1 MHTELPVVS
10 FLCMGLLLLLSPI
23 YLHTRNV
30 AAISLA
36 AWLVVCN
43 LVHGVNALLWS
54 GNDDVHVPAWCDIMS
69 RVLLAAQIALPG
81 CALAIARKLRQC
93 AIGQEVTQR
102 AHTYMQDLTF
112 CLIIPLAYILLHV
125 IVQPHRF
132 DIITDFGC
140 SASIYTSSVSLII
153 IWIPPL
159 IVCSTTFAFAFLAIR
174 ARLDS
179 GLVFFSHMQDSPR
192 LNIFAFIRP
201 LATSFLIAA
210 ISYATTIYAM
220 YARISAIGGLKTW
233 STDTW
238 SGVHAHMSE
247 IFIVPSDSGID
258 RVRTEVEWWVVP
270 ASSFVLIVMMFLGL
284 IGRATDDSSRGYQ
297 VLSRWFRTTIL
308 RRPVRDPI
316 IFSSSS
322 FPPQTLSSTPS
333 SPTLVGD
340 AKSLASEDV
349 WNPVGAGP
357 AKLKLANLAKLA
369 IPERPQSSS
378 TCASQE
384 GDDAFV
390 QSTLNYIESP
400 TGREAL
406 GLPPFPPA
414 LYSPSRHQDD
424 ASPPPA
430 IFLPPPAV
438 SKDKDKARPSSILAA
453 PWPRPPSTVPTSPR
467 TPSPKS
473 SITPIN
479 VQPPSPAPPGHA
491 TERPTSVLSLTTSM
505 ASSTISMSAY
515 GSFYD
520 DLEPH
525 VVPFQD
531 HLSDSEDAGP
541 GLAVPRHVRKM
552 RSRDMLPRG
561 FSTGSRKG
569 RRQGSDGLS
578 GGIHMTV
585 VKEMV

>member
-1 MHTELPVVS
+1 MRTELPVVS
-10 FLCMGLLLLLSPI
+10 FLCMGLLLILSPAF
-23 YLHTRNV
+23 LHSRNV
-30 AAISLA
+30 ALISLA
-36 AWLVVCN
+36 AWLVLCN

-54 GNDDVHVPAWCDIMS
+54 GNDNVHVPAWCDIMT
-69 RVLLAAQIALPG
+69 RVLLAAQMALPG
-81 CALAIARKLRQC
+81 CALALARKLRQC

-112 CLIIPLAYILLHV
+112 CLIIPLAYIVLHV

-132 DIITDFGC
+132 DIIADFGC
-140 SASIYTSSVSLII
+140 SASIYTSSVSLIV

-159 IVCSTTFAFAFLAIR
+159 IICSTTFGFAFLAIR

-179 GLVFFSHMQDSPR
+179 GLVFFSHMRDSPR

-201 LATSFLIAA
+201 LVTSCLIAA

-220 YARISAIGGLKTW
+220 YARISAVGGLQTW
-233 STDTW
+233 STETW
-238 SGVHAHMSE
+238 SDVHAHMSE
-247 IFIVPSDSGID
+247 IFTVPTDSGID

-270 ASSFVLIVMMFLGL
+270 ASSFVLIAMTVIGL
-284 IGRATDDSSRGYQ
+284 VCRATDDSSRGYQ

-308 RRPVRDPI
+308 RRPVRDPLV
-316 IFSSSS
+316 FSSDS

-349 WNPVGAGP
+349 WNPMGAGT
-357 AKLKLANLAKLA
+357 AKLKLSNLSKLA

-378 TCASQE
+378 SSCASPE
-384 GDDAFV
+384 HDDAFV
-390 QSTLNYIESP
+390 QSTLHYIESP

-406 GLPPFPPA
+406 GLPAIPPA
-414 LYSPSRHQDD
+414 LYSPPPRKVGAS
-424 ASPPPA
+424 SPPST
-430 IFLPPPAV
+430 FPPPPSV
-438 SKDKDKARPSSILAA
+438 SKDTDKARPGSILSA
-453 PWPRPPSTVPTSPR
+453 PWPRPPSTVPTSSR

-473 SITPIN
+473 SVNPIN
-479 VQPPSPAPPGHA
+479 VQPPSPTPAPA
-491 TERPTSVLSLTTSM
+491 SERPTSVLSLTTSM

-515 GSFYD
+515 GSIYD
-520 DLEPH
+520 DFEPH

-531 HLSDSEDAGP
+531 HLSDSGGAGP

-552 RSRDMLPRG
+552 RSRDVLPRG
-561 FSTGSRKG
+561 LSTGSRRT
-569 RRQGSDGLS
+569 RRQGSDG
-578 GGIHMTV
+578 IYMTV
-585 VKEMV
+585 VKETV